1 VRRVVQQGFKQDGDH
16 IALLGTTA
24 DDLSISEY
32 LNSVAGPSSEPGEAN
47 VPRLDLD
54 LELKVQQVC
63 LEAAEAGLLQSA
75 HDCSDGG
82 LAVALAESCFSSLN
96 RAGVGADVDMTGSLP
111 ATTLLFSESPSRI
124 ILSFAESAR
133 KAIEEIARL
142 KDCPFAI
149 LGSVSGNHLR
159 IKIAR
164 TPVVDSSVEQLENAW
179 RTSLAKKLQA
189 EAMVAGR
196 E

>member
-1 VRRVVQQGFKQDGDH
+1 M
-16 IALLGTTA
+16 
-24 DDLSISEY
+24 
-32 LNSVAGPSSEPGEAN
+32 
-47 VPRLDLD
+47 PRLSLD

-82 LAVALAESCFSSLN
+82 LAVALAECCFSSLN
-96 RAGVGADVDMTGSLP
+96 RSGIGADVEMAGSLP
-111 ATTLLFSESPSRI
+111 AATLLFSESPSRI

-133 KAIEEIARL
+133 KAIEDIARL

-149 LGSVSGNHLR
+149 LGKVGGHQLR
-159 IKIAR
+159 IKTAEATVIDSA
-164 TPVVDSSVEQLENAW
+164 VDQLENAW